1 MLRKIV
7 MSALGFALASAASVP
22 AGNAQMTERTVRLFV
37 SAEPV
42 VGTLTLPEGTAD
54 VPGVLIVPG
63 SGPVDRD
70 GNFPGGHN
78 DHLKLLAQGLAARG
92 IAALRIDKRGVG
104 ASRPVAPHEDQL
116 DIGLYISDTDRW
128 LDRLRAEP
136 RVGHV
141 FLLGHS
147 EGALIATIAAQRV
160 HPNGLILLG
169 GIGTKAGATIRRQLD
184 ASGMAAPLRASAER
198 ILTSLERRET
208 VTDIEP
214 ELAALFRPSVQPY
227 LLSWLPIDPAF
238 ELAAVSAPILVVQG
252 TTDIQVTL
260 EDARLLVAARLGIE
274 SKTIDGM
281 NHILKTAPEDRAAN
295 IASYNDASLPLAPEL
310 IPILVE
316 FIARH

>member
-1 MLRKIV
+1 MLRKIA
-7 MSALGFALASAASVP
+7 MFALGFALAIILSVP
-22 AGNAQMTERTVRLFV
+22 AGHAQMAERTVRLFV

-42 VGTLTLPEGTAD
+42 IGTLTLPAGSDD
-54 VPGVLIVPG
+54 VPGALIVPG

-104 ASRPVAPHEDQL
+104 ASRPVAPDEGQL
-116 DIGLYISDTDRW
+116 DIGLYIADTDRW

-141 FLLGHS
+141 FILGHS

-160 HPNGLILLG
+160 HPNGLILLA
-169 GIGTKAGATIRRQLD
+169 GIGTKAGVTIRRQLD
-184 ASGMAAPLRASAER
+184 ESGMAEPQRASSER

-208 VTDIEP
+208 VTDVEP

-227 LLSWLPIDPAF
+227 LLSWLPIDPIA
-238 ELAAVSAPILVVQG
+238 ELAATETPTLVVQG

-260 EDARLLVAARLGIE
+260 EDARLLAASRPGIE

-281 NHILKTAPEDRAAN
+281 NHILKAAPADRAAN
-295 IASYNDASLPLAPEL
+295 IASYNDPSLPLAPEL